1 MNSFDLLD
9 NGYIRINAPMGVVR
23 ALASL
28 WERHPDA
35 ATVDLAQHP
44 ESPATVIPVVTETP
58 CGQFWVEMQD
68 GHPVLFTVC
77 LNEMDR
83 AL

>member
-1 MNSFDLLD
+1 M
-9 NGYIRINAPMGVVR
+9 
-23 ALASL
+23 
-28 WERHPDA
+28 ERHPDA

-68 GHPVLFTVC
+68 GHPVLFDGVP
-77 LNEMDR
+77 ERDGPR
-83 AL
+83 AVSC